1 MGKRVAILILAF
13 FISTVPIASGFG
25 AGPVR
30 SKSPKVR
37 PRRTVA
43 PVWTSNGTVTAR
55 KTPLRDGFV
64 LTGVDGKLT
73 GTDSNDIR
81 FQDSNEGSQSQYI
94 GFGLPNRWF
103 FEFDSDISDD
113 KAVVKAGTSLEL
125 LPSSTLEKMTA
136 DVEKRAAASPVRNKS
151 PKATTVPSVQTS
163 NGASYKLWGRVTKYK
178 GRNFIF
184 PIYFLPL
191 SETKRPPPSTSQEPR
206 EKTGPTLNDPNDAL
220 TIPKE
225 ILEKL
230 KTRKILRPE
239 QLKKGLELKQ
249 DSILADRTG
258 FVVRQGEGR
267 LVFVFDALGRNVQQI
282 ILRLL
287 PCQALE
293 SAERRQSAEADRLR
307 FKIAGILT
315 KYKGN
320 HYLLLE
326 RTTRVYSHGNFGR

>member
-1 MGKRVAILILAF
+1 MGKGLAISILAF

-37 PRRTVA
+37 SRRTVA
-43 PVWTSNGTVTAR
+43 PVRTSNGTVTAR

-73 GTDSNDIR
+73 STDSNDIR
-81 FQDSNEGSQSQYI
+81 FQDSNEGPQSQYI
-94 GFGLPNRWF
+94 GFGLPKRWF

-136 DVEKRAAASPVRNKS
+136 DVEKHS
-151 PKATTVPSVQTS
+151 
-163 NGASYKLWGRVTKYK
+163 GASYKLWGRVTKYK

-184 PIYFLPL
+184 PIYFLPI

-206 EKTGPTLNDPNDAL
+206 EKTGPALNDPNDAL

-258 FVVRQGEGR
+258 FISLCVMRDAYRVKGKRQEEKGR
-267 LVFVFDALGRNVQQI
+267 TQYEFVFDALGRNVQQI

-293 SAERRQSAEADRLR
+293 SAEQEQSTEPDTLR

-326 RTTRVYSHGNFGR
+326 RTTRVYSHGNFGK

>member
-1 MGKRVAILILAF
+1 L
-13 FISTVPIASGFG
+13 
-25 AGPVR
+25 
-30 SKSPKVR
+30 
-37 PRRTVA
+37 
-43 PVWTSNGTVTAR
+43 TS
-55 KTPLRDGFV
+55 
-64 LTGVDGKLT
+64 
-73 GTDSNDIR
+73 TDSNDIR

-125 LPSSTLEKMTA
+125 LPSSTLEKMTT
-136 DVEKRAAASPVRNKS
+136 DVKKHTT
-151 PKATTVPSVQTS
+151 AT
-163 NGASYKLWGRVTKYK
+163 YKLWGRVTKYK

-191 SETKRPPPSTSQEPR
+191 SKTKKPPPSTSQEPR

-225 ILEKL
+225 ILNKL
-230 KTRKILRPE
+230 KRRKIIRPE
-239 QLKKGLELKQ
+239 QLKKGLELEQ

-258 FVVRQGEGR
+258 FISSCVIRDAYRVKEKRKEEKGKTQYAIRNTQCE
-267 LVFVFDALGRNVQQI
+267 FVFDALGRNVQQI
-282 ILRLL
+282 SLRLL

-293 SAERRQSAEADRLR
+293 LAERRQSAEPDTLR

-315 KYKGN
+315 KYKGS

-326 RTTRVYSHGNFGR
+326 RTTRIYSHGNFGK